1 MKIGKTDYGEKPLF
15 LAPMEGVTD
24 ASFRLMCKEFG
35 ADMVY
40 TEFVSADALIR
51 HIKKTQAKLEISDE
65 ERPVAIQIY
74 GRDSES
80 MAEAARIC
88 EAAAPD
94 IIDINF
100 GCPVKRVAGKGAGAG
115 LLRDRP
121 KMLQITRA
129 VVESVSLP
137 VTVKT
142 RLGWDHE
149 NRIIETLA
157 EELQS
162 CGIAALTIHGRTR
175 SQMYTGQADWEP
187 IKHVKENPRINI
199 PVIGNGDI
207 TTPQKAVQ
215 YFNEYKTDAIM
226 IGRGAIGN
234 PWIFRDI
241 KGYIE
246 SPDTYRPLTPAEK
259 MEVFRRQM
267 RESIA
272 RLDER
277 RGILHIRRHLAATS
291 LFKGIPDFRETRIAM
306 LRAETAD
313 ELEKIFD
320 KIETTYLKQ

>member
-1 MKIGKTDYGEKPLF
+1 
-15 LAPMEGVTD
+15 
-24 ASFRLMCKEFG
+24 
-35 ADMVY
+35 
-40 TEFVSADALIR
+40 
-51 HIKKTQAKLEISDE
+51 
-65 ERPVAIQIY
+65 
-74 GRDSES
+74 
-80 MAEAARIC
+80 
-88 EAAAPD
+88 
-94 IIDINF
+94 
-100 GCPVKRVAGKGAGAG
+100 
-115 LLRDRP
+115 
-121 KMLQITRA
+121 
-129 VVESVSLP
+129 
-137 VTVKT
+137 
-142 RLGWDHE
+142 
-149 NRIIETLA
+149 
-157 EELQS
+157 
-162 CGIAALTIHGRTR
+162 
-175 SQMYTGQADWEP
+175 
-187 IKHVKENPRINI
+187 
-199 PVIGNGDI
+199 
-207 TTPQKAVQ
+207 
-215 YFNEYKTDAIM
+215 M